1 MTRRCIPTASQR
13 KSLTSFAPMS
23 PTLLIADDELLLA
36 RVLESELKTLWPEAT
51 IVAVVH
57 DGVAALEAAR
67 AHQPDVAFLDIRM
80 PGMSGM
86 DVARELIEF
95 DQPPLVVFV
104 TAYDQFA
111 LEAFERAAVDY
122 VLKPVQ
128 HERLEATVGRLKA
141 RIAVRAAEVANFG
154 DEDSDESSAEDSDD
168 GSATPGIGAMVD
180 TDRLAQLLQR
190 LESLERPVAARGG
203 QYLRF
208 IKALVGQE
216 IRIIPVDEVIYLE
229 ATDKYV
235 NVVATSGEAL
245 IRTSLREL
253 AQQLDPDR
261 FWQIHRGTVVNIDC
275 VASAANQSL
284 GRMSLKLRNR
294 PESLPVAR
302 QYAHLFKQM

>member
-1 MTRRCIPTASQR
+1 
-13 KSLTSFAPMS
+13 MS

-36 RVLESELKTLWPEAT
+36 RVLASELAGLWPEAN

-57 DGVAALEAAR
+57 DGVAALDAAR
-67 AHQPDVAFLDIRM
+67 EHRPDVAFLDIRM

-95 DQPPLVVFV
+95 DDPPLVVFV

-128 HERLEATVGRLKA
+128 RERLEATVCRLKA
-141 RIAVRAAEVANFG
+141 RMEAR
-154 DEDSDESSAEDSDD
+154 DSSHETHDV
-168 GSATPGIGAMVD
+168 GAMVD
-180 TDRLAQLLQR
+180 ADKLAQLLHR
-190 LESLERPVAARGG
+190 LESLENQTPARSTG

-216 IRIIPVDEVIYLE
+216 VRIIPVDDVVYLE

-275 VASAANQSL
+275 VASAITQSL
-284 GRMSLKLRNR
+284 GRLSLRLRDR
-294 PESLPVAR
+294 EEVLPVAR

>member
-1 MTRRCIPTASQR
+1 
-13 KSLTSFAPMS
+13 MS
-23 PTLLIADDELLLA
+23 PTLLIADDEALLA
-36 RVLESELKTLWPEAT
+36 RVLESELKALWPEAT
-51 IVAVVH
+51 ISAVVH
-57 DGVAALEAAR
+57 DGMAALDAAR

-95 DQPPLVVFV
+95 DRPPLVVFV

-141 RIAVRAAEVANFG
+141 RLSAKAAEAEEPEEANDPAVA
-154 DEDSDESSAEDSDD
+154 D
-168 GSATPGIGAMVD
+168 IGTMVD

-190 LESLERPVAARGG
+190 LESLDKPAAAARG

-216 IRIIPVDEVIYLE
+216 IRIIPVDEVVYLE

-235 NVVATSGEAL
+235 NVVSTSGEAL

-253 AQQLDPDR
+253 TQQLDPDR

-275 VASAANQSL
+275 VASAVNQSL
-284 GRMSLKLRNR
+284 GRLSLKLRDR
-294 PESLPVAR
+294 TESLPVAR

>member
-1 MTRRCIPTASQR
+1 
-13 KSLTSFAPMS
+13 MS
-23 PTLLIADDELLLA
+23 PTLLIADDEALLA

-51 IVAVVH
+51 ISAVVH
-57 DGVAALEAAR
+57 DGMAALDAAR

-95 DQPPLVVFV
+95 DRPPLVVFV

-141 RIAVRAAEVANFG
+141 RLSAKAAEAEEPEEANDPAVA
-154 DEDSDESSAEDSDD
+154 D
-168 GSATPGIGAMVD
+168 IGTMVD

-190 LESLERPVAARGG
+190 LESLDKPAAAARG

-216 IRIIPVDEVIYLE
+216 VRIIPVDDVVYLE

-235 NVVATSGEAL
+235 NVVSTSGEAL

-253 AQQLDPDR
+253 TQQLDPDR

-275 VASAANQSL
+275 VASAVNQSL
-284 GRMSLKLRNR
+284 GRLSLKLRDR
-294 PESLPVAR
+294 TESLPVAR

>member
-1 MTRRCIPTASQR
+1 
-13 KSLTSFAPMS
+13 MS

-36 RVLESELKTLWPEAT
+36 RVLASELAGLWPEAN

-57 DGVAALEAAR
+57 DGVAALDAAR
-67 AHQPDVAFLDIRM
+67 EHRPDVAFLDIRM

-95 DQPPLVVFV
+95 DDPPLVVFV

-128 HERLEATVGRLKA
+128 RERLEATVCRLKA
-141 RIAVRAAEVANFG
+141 RMEAR
-154 DEDSDESSAEDSDD
+154 DSSHETHDV
-168 GSATPGIGAMVD
+168 GAMVD
-180 TDRLAQLLQR
+180 ADKLAQLLHR
-190 LESLERPVAARGG
+190 LESLENQTPTRSAG

-216 IRIIPVDEVIYLE
+216 VRIIPVDEVVYLE

-235 NVVATSGEAL
+235 NVVSTSGEAL

-261 FWQIHRGTVVNIDC
+261 FWQIHRGTVVNAGAIQAAERVDAERLQ
-275 VASAANQSL
+275 VLVRGSAE
-284 GRMSLKLRNR
+284 KLTVSRTF
-294 PESLPVAR
+294 V
-302 QYAHLFKQM
+302 HLFRD

>member
-1 MTRRCIPTASQR
+1 
-13 KSLTSFAPMS
+13 MS
-23 PTLLIADDELLLA
+23 PTLLIADDEALLA

-51 IVAVVH
+51 IAAVVH
-57 DGVAALEAAR
+57 DGMAALDAAR
-67 AHQPDVAFLDIRM
+67 EHQPDVAFLDIRM

-95 DQPPLVVFV
+95 DRPPLVVFV

-128 HERLEATVGRLKA
+128 HERLEATVERLRA
-141 RIAVRAAEVANFG
+141 RLSAKAAE
-154 DEDSDESSAEDSDD
+154 DIDD
-168 GSATPGIGAMVD
+168 DAQDDAAATDIGTMVD
-180 TDRLAQLLQR
+180 TDRLAQLLAR
-190 LESLERPVAARGG
+190 LESLDKPQAAARG

-216 IRIIPVDEVIYLE
+216 VRIIPVDEVVYLE

-235 NVVATSGEAL
+235 NVVSTGGEAL

-253 AQQLDPDR
+253 TQQLDPDR

-275 VASAANQSL
+275 VASAVNQSL
-284 GRMSLKLRNR
+284 GRVSLKLRDR

>member
-1 MTRRCIPTASQR
+1 MT
-13 KSLTSFAPMS
+13 
-23 PTLLIADDELLLA
+23 PTLLIADDEALLA
-36 RVLESELKTLWPEAT
+36 RVLESELADLWPEAR
-51 IVAVVH
+51 VVSVVH
-57 DGVAALEAAR
+57 DGVAALAAAR
-67 AHQPDVAFLDIRM
+67 EHQPRVAFLDIRM

-95 DQPPLVVFV
+95 DIPPLVVFV

-128 HERLEATVGRLKA
+128 RERLEATVQRLKA
-141 RIAVRAAEVANFG
+141 RLS
-154 DEDSDESSAEDSDD
+154 DSTEAEDDD
-168 GSATPGIGAMVD
+168 DEAAVAD
-180 TDRLAQLLQR
+180 TDRLGQLLAR
-190 LESLERPVAARGG
+190 LESLEHAAPGAAGAPQR

-216 IRIIPVDEVIYLE
+216 VRIIPVDEVIYLE

-235 NVVATSGEAL
+235 NVVSGAGEAL

-253 AQQLDPDR
+253 TQQLDPER
-261 FWQIHRGTVVNIDC
+261 FWQVHRGTVVNISC
-275 VASAANQSL
+275 VASAVNQSL
-284 GRMSLKLRNR
+284 GRLSLRLRDR
-294 PESLPVAR
+294 PELLPVAR

>member
-1 MTRRCIPTASQR
+1 MP
-13 KSLTSFAPMS
+13 

-36 RVLESELKTLWPEAT
+36 RVLEAELGALWPEAR
-51 IVAVVH
+51 IAAVVH
-57 DGVAALEAAR
+57 DGVAALDAAR
-67 AHQPDVAFLDIRM
+67 THQPDVAFLDIRM

-95 DQPPLVVFV
+95 DRPPLVVFV

-128 HERLEATVGRLKA
+128 HDRLEATVCRLKA
-141 RIAVRAAEVANFG
+141 RLAAKAGEESDTG
-154 DEDSDESSAEDSDD
+154 DAPAD
-168 GSATPGIGAMVD
+168 IGTMVD

-190 LESLERPVAARGG
+190 LELLERPAAARG

-216 IRIIPVDEVIYLE
+216 VRIIPVDEVIYLA

-253 AQQLDPDR
+253 IQQLDPDR

-275 VASAANQSL
+275 VASAVNQSL
-284 GRMSLKLRNR
+284 GRLSLKLRDR

>member
-1 MTRRCIPTASQR
+1 
-13 KSLTSFAPMS
+13 MS
-23 PTLLIADDELLLA
+23 PTLLIADDEPLLA
-36 RVLESELKTLWPEAT
+36 RVLESELKALWPEAQ

-57 DGVAALEAAR
+57 DGVAALEATR
-67 AHQPDVAFLDIRM
+67 DQQPDVAFLDIRM

-95 DQPPLVVFV
+95 DRPPLVVFV

-111 LEAFERAAVDY
+111 LEAFERTAVDY

-141 RIAVRAAEVANFG
+141 RMAARTEAEEEG
-154 DEDSDESSAEDSDD
+154 DADTDI
-168 GSATPGIGAMVD
+168 GSMVD
-180 TDRLAQLLQR
+180 TDRLGQLLQR
-190 LESLERPVAARGG
+190 LEMLERPTQARG

-216 IRIIPVDEVIYLE
+216 VRIIPVDEVVYLE

-235 NVVATSGEAL
+235 NVVSSNGEAL

-253 AQQLDPDR
+253 MQQLDPDR

-275 VASAANQSL
+275 VASAATQSL
-284 GRMSLKLRNR
+284 GRLSLKLRNR
-294 PESLPVAR
+294 PESLAVAR

>member
-1 MTRRCIPTASQR
+1 
-13 KSLTSFAPMS
+13 MS
-23 PTLLIADDELLLA
+23 PTLLIADDEPLLA
-36 RVLESELKTLWPEAT
+36 RVLESELTNLWPEAQ

-57 DGVAALEAAR
+57 DGVAALDAAR
-67 AHQPDVAFLDIRM
+67 THQPDVAFLDIRM

-86 DVARELIEF
+86 DVARELIEL
-95 DQPPLVVFV
+95 DRPPLVVFV

-128 HERLEATVGRLKA
+128 HERLEATVERLRA
-141 RIAVRAAEVANFG
+141 RMAARAEAEEEGQGEA
-154 DEDSDESSAEDSDD
+154 DTD
-168 GSATPGIGAMVD
+168 IGAMVD
-180 TDRLAQLLQR
+180 ADRLAQLLQR
-190 LESLERPVAARGG
+190 LESLDKPTPMRG

-208 IKALVGQE
+208 VKALVGQE
-216 IRIIPVDEVIYLE
+216 VRIIPVDEVIYFE

-235 NVVATSGEAL
+235 NVVSAHGEAL

-253 AQQLDPDR
+253 LQQLDPDR

-275 VASAANQSL
+275 VASAVTQSL
-284 GRMSLKLRNR
+284 GRLSLRLRNR
-294 PESLPVAR
+294 QESLPVAR